1 MTTPAAASPDPRSRA
16 DRRRD
21 ARAQEQGASA
31 LPRLVI
37 VSNRV
42 SVPGDRTAR
51 AGGLAVALR
60 DALEHY
66 GGVWFG
72 WSGDIAESSS
82 TSPHV
87 ASVGG
92 VTYVTVDLSRADH
105 QGYYVDYAN
114 GSLWPLLHYRLGL
127 VEYKRRAFDRYL
139 KVNRYLAQ
147 TLRPL
152 LRPDDVIWIH
162 DYHLI
167 PLGGELRQLGVE
179 NRIGFFLHTPFPPP
193 EVLEALPH
201 HDMLIRSL
209 CAYDLIGF
217 QTADG
222 VRALLNYV
230 TERAGGR
237 QLGDGRFTAYGMQS
251 RVAAFP
257 ISIATEQFAELAAR
271 AVTTPDSRRLR
282 RSLADR
288 DLIIGVDRLDYSKG
302 IANRFDAID
311 CLLTDWR
318 AHRGRFTYLQIAP
331 HSRGEVSPY
340 RTLRRELELAAGR
353 INSKF
358 SEFDWTPIRYVNRS
372 LSQQTLAGFY
382 RIARLGLVTPLRDG
396 MNLVAKEFVAAQ
408 DPDDP
413 GVLVLS
419 RFAGAARELDAAL
432 LVNPIDVD
440 ALAEAIHVGLG
451 MPLEER
457 RARWSAMM
465 TVLRKNDITT
475 WRDAFIATLRGGDA
489 PLTHPWH
496 LMPTDLVGASF

>member
-1 MTTPAAASPDPRSRA
+1 V
-16 DRRRD
+16 
-21 ARAQEQGASA
+21 
-31 LPRLVI
+31 PRLIV

-42 SVPGDRTAR
+42 TLPSERTAR
-51 AGGLAVALR
+51 AGGLAVAMR
-60 DALEHY
+60 DALKQH

-72 WSGDIAESSS
+72 WSGDIAENSS
-82 TSPHV
+82 TTPHV
-87 ASVGG
+87 VTADG

-139 KVNRYLAQ
+139 RVNRYLANVLQ
-147 TLRPL
+147 PL
-152 LRPDDVIWIH
+152 LRPDDIIWVH

-167 PLGGELRQLGVE
+167 PLGSELRQLGIE

-201 HDMLIRSL
+201 HDMLIRGL

-217 QTADG
+217 QTSDG

-251 RVAAFP
+251 RVGAFP
-257 ISIATEQFAELAAR
+257 ISIATEDFAEFAAR
-271 AVTTPDSRRLR
+271 AVNTSDTRRLR
-282 RSLADR
+282 ESLGNR

-311 CLLTDWR
+311 SLLTDWR
-318 AHRGRFTYLQIAP
+318 AHRGHFTYLQITP
-331 HSRGEVSPY
+331 YSRGEVSQY
-340 RTLRRELELAAGR
+340 RMLRRELELAAGR
-353 INSKF
+353 INAKF

-382 RIARLGLVTPLRDG
+382 RIARIGLVTPLRDG

-408 DPDDP
+408 DPEDP

-419 RFAGAARELDAAL
+419 RFAGAAHELDAAL

-440 ALAEAIHVGLG
+440 ALAAAIHVGLG

-457 RARWSAMM
+457 RARWSSMM
-465 TVLRKNDITT
+465 AVLRKNDINT
-475 WRDAFIATLRGGDA
+475 WRDAFIATLRGGAA

-496 LMPTDLVGASF
+496 LVQGDLVDASP